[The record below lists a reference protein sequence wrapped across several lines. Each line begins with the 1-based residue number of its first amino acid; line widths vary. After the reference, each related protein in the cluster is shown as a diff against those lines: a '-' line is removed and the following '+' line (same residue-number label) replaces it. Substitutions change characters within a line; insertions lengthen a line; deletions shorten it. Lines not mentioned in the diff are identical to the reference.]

1 MKSDNENNEP
11 ITLGVLKKE
20 KSSKPFFVL
29 FCFILLLGTCFGLP
43 YIKDYINNNN
53 DSFSVLVRQILNSF
67 TKDEEP
73 TPQPDVP
80 AEDRQILNKTSAVSY
95 QNIKLTNFTLEG
107 NKISFDM
114 SSNIDFNLD
123 EHKLFLE
130 IYGTKDLLTRVKL
143 TGNINKEV
151 TNVSTTLYKLTI
163 NTGENYYGKIVNITT
178 DDYPEVSEANTLT
191 CELDNQTYI
200 YSFENNTLKTVK
212 TTFTNNDTSD
222 ITAYMNSFNSY
233 QELSTR
239 LNNNGIISTTEETN
253 DGFVFNAEIT
263 LSENIRETLSD
274 DYDYNYF
281 YMNAPLKEVS
291 YDMLTKGFDCK

>member
-20 KSSKPFFVL
+20 KSSKPVFVI

-67 TKDEEP
+67 TQDEEP
-73 TPQPDVP
+73 APEPETPT
-80 AEDRQILNKTSAVSY
+80 EDRQLLNKTGIVSY
-95 QNIKLTNFTLEG
+95 QSIKLTNFNLEG

-114 SSNIDFNLD
+114 SSNTDFNLD

-130 IYGTKDLLTRVKL
+130 IYGAKNLLTRVKL
-143 TGNINKEV
+143 TGKITKEMTSV
-151 TNVSTTLYKLTI
+151 NASLYKLTI
-163 NTGENYYGKIVNITT
+163 NTGENYYGKIVNMTL
-178 DDYPEVSEANTLT
+178 DDYPEATSANTLT
-191 CELDNQTYI
+191 CSLNNKTYT
-200 YSFENNTLKTVK
+200 YSFDNNTLKTIE
-212 TTFTNNDTSD
+212 TTFTNNNTSD
-222 ITAYMNSFNSY
+222 ITEYMNSFNTY

-239 LNNNGIISTTEETN
+239 LTNKNIESKTEETDN
-253 DGFVFNAEIT
+253 GFVFKAKIEPT
-263 LSENIRETLSD
+263 ENIRETLSD

-281 YMNAPLKEVS
+281 YKDAPLKEVS